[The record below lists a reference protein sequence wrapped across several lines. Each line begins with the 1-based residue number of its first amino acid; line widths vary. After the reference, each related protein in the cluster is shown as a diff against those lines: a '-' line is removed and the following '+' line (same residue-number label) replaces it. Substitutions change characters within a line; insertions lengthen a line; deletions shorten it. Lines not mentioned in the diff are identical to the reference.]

1 MRFRGAFGSGAIF
14 LAVLL
19 ANPAQASVEIK
30 DTSVE
35 QFRIQ
40 SHYGPDEALLQPLF
54 SREDKL
60 EVNGGVG
67 LASLSSIQNS
77 WVYSGSLM
85 YHFNRRHGIEPIYY
99 LRSSPEISSFI
110 DTEITQ
116 KIGAARREALSVSV
130 PRQSFIGSYFFSP
143 YHAKIHLSSQAVSHF
158 DLFIGGGV
166 GATQVEQWD
175 LNGTLRGDQWKATA
189 LISTGFRMLFQP
201 RFALRFEV
209 RDLIYGQDNFG
220 RKSTG
225 HHVQLGL
232 SLSVFFGSF

>member
-1 MRFRGAFGSGAIF
+1 MKLQATLGIGLLFAAIS
-14 LAVLL
+14 
-19 ANPAQASVEIK
+19 AQASVQIK

-40 SHYGPDEALLQPLF
+40 SHYGPEEALLQPLF
-54 SREDKL
+54 PRESKL
-60 EVNGGVG
+60 ELNGGVG
-67 LASLSSIQNS
+67 LANLSSIQNS
-77 WVYSGSLM
+77 WVWSGSLM
-85 YHFNRRHGIEPIYY
+85 YHINRRHAVEPIYY
-99 LRSSPEISSFI
+99 LRSTPEISSFI
-110 DTEITQ
+110 DTEVTQ
-116 KIGAARREALSVSV
+116 KIDAGRRDTLTVSV
-130 PRQSFIGSYFFSP
+130 PRQTFIGSYVFSP
-143 YHAKIHLSSQAVSHF
+143 YHAKLHLSSQAVSHF
-158 DLFIGGGV
+158 DLFIGGGI

-175 LNGTLRGDQWKATA
+175 LNGSLKSDQWKATA
-189 LISTGFRMLFQP
+189 LITTGFRMLFEP